1 MYIPTI
7 GDKYLN
13 KYENQNVVWTVE
25 HVTGNEK
32 AFPVADNDR
41 SVSLVNRKKGLLGSE
56 TVTQRNIALPLLD
69 RYYFKLKTV

>member
-1 MYIPTI
+1 MYIPQV

-41 SVSLVNRKKGLLGSE
+41 AVTLKNEKKGMLGTS
-56 TVTQRNIALPLLD
+56 TITHRTFPLALLD
-69 RYYFKLKTV
+69 KYYFKLKTV